1 MVEDRFVTYALRN
14 MRTRTDAARQRS
26 LLKLPEDCLRNVA
39 LFIDC
44 DVDAARLALTSRRV
58 MRSMTPTVW
67 AQILKASHG
76 GLKIAAAETDGLRCA
91 ARLAAAR
98 ADEGPVDGFF
108 ALATNCGA
116 APYGQQQYWA
126 DALFRREPWRIYC
139 SRSNPDDEPVLCAAA
154 FLAAGDD
161 EEGPDRRYMLD
172 RLEEEDRA
180 WLQETYRDGTASLA
194 SVFFAQGEYLAE
206 SGDYE
211 CREYNRER
219 TLRICRELELR
230 FEDFGQDDEEDTV
243 LNRRGLSSTV
253 YEARGD
259 DGIEVDP
266 RVETLAARAHP
277 ATAIATGITIRRA
290 QNFTCPA
297 RCGIIYGFR
306 RPPRV
311 SDISDGRL
319 KDLAAAAAP
328 AIRGLIE
335 AGTGDFFPGLNLDVL
350 KGCFAD
356 TIPVYLQNQG
366 VSACYQIV
374 GGDENAEV
382 FPLAVFCFES
392 RGSWDLRNMPDMRAT
407 LAVPVAIQG
416 LAVAVVETD
425 DHSHG
430 EANVD
435 LEYVGIE
442 GYAYVPPG
450 HGS

>member
-1 MVEDRFVTYALRN
+1 
-14 MRTRTDAARQRS
+14 MRTRSDAARQRS

-58 MRSMTPTVW
+58 MRSMTPKIW

-76 GLKIAAAETDGLRCA
+76 GLKIAAAETDGLRVA

-211 CREYNRER
+211 SREYNRER

-297 RCGIIYGFR
+297 RCGIVYGFR

-311 SDISDGRL
+311 SDVADGRL

-328 AIRGLIE
+328 AIHALMDDEPSWPDDDASSDQIRLALSDLESCFGS
-335 AGTGDFFPGLNLDVL
+335 APTGWLDSSL
-350 KGCFAD
+350 HP
-356 TIPVYLQNQG
+356 TEG
-366 VSACYQIV
+366 VCYQLV
-374 GGDENAEV
+374 GGDRDAEV
-382 FPLAVFCFES
+382 FPLAVFCYGH
-392 RGSWDLRNMPDMRAT
+392 RGSWDLRNMPDLRAT

-416 LAVAVVETD
+416 MVVAVVETD
-425 DHSHG
+425 DHSDG

>member
-1 MVEDRFVTYALRN
+1 MVECRIGTYALRK
-14 MRTRTDAARQRS
+14 MRTRSDAARQRS

-76 GLKIAAAETDGLRCA
+76 GLKIAAAETDGLRVA

-98 ADEGPVDGFF
+98 ADEGPVNDFF

-116 APYGQQQYWA
+116 ASYGQQTFWA

-139 SRSNPDDEPVLCAAA
+139 SRSNPDGEPVLCAAA
-154 FLAAGDD
+154 FLVIDD
-161 EEGPDRRYMLD
+161 DNWPDIRWMLD
-172 RLEEEDRA
+172 RLEADNHELQRYTDGLDSLESVFLDCYSYYTRTDWRPGSVQARTSRICQELHRRFLEGEDRFRKG
-180 WLQETYRDGTASLA
+180 L
-194 SVFFAQGEYLAE
+194 F
-206 SGDYE
+206 
-211 CREYNRER
+211 R
-219 TLRICRELELR
+219 T
-230 FEDFGQDDEEDTV
+230 
-243 LNRRGLSSTV
+243 N

-259 DGIEVDP
+259 DGVEVDP
-266 RVETLAARAHP
+266 RIEALAARAHP
-277 ATAIATGITIRRA
+277 ATAIATRITIRRA
-290 QNFTCPA
+290 RNFMCPA

-319 KDLAAAAAP
+319 KDLSAAAAP
-328 AIRGLIE
+328 AIHMLTPDDPGWSDDDASSDQIRLALSDLESCFGGASPVLLHSNLHP
-335 AGTGDFFPGLNLDVL
+335 GD
-350 KGCFAD
+350 
-356 TIPVYLQNQG
+356 G
-366 VSACYQIV
+366 VCYQLV
-374 GGDENAEV
+374 GGDRDAEV
-382 FPLAVFCFES
+382 FPLAVFCYAY
-392 RGSWDLRNMPDMRAT
+392 RGNWDLGNMDASHAI

>member
-1 MVEDRFVTYALRN
+1 
-14 MRTRTDAARQRS
+14 
-26 LLKLPEDCLRNVA
+26 
-39 LFIDC
+39 
-44 DVDAARLALTSRRV
+44 
-58 MRSMTPTVW
+58 MTPSVW

-154 FLAAGDD
+154 LLAAGDD

-211 CREYNRER
+211 SREYNRER

-253 YEARGD
+253 YEPRGD

-297 RCGIIYGFR
+297 RCGIVYGFR

-311 SDISDGRL
+311 SDVADGRL

-328 AIRGLIE
+328 AIHALMDDEPSWPDDDASSDQIRLALSDLESCFGS
-335 AGTGDFFPGLNLDVL
+335 APTGWLDSSL
-350 KGCFAD
+350 RP
-356 TIPVYLQNQG
+356 TEG
-366 VSACYQIV
+366 VCYQLV
-374 GGDENAEV
+374 GGDRDAEV
-382 FPLAVFCFES
+382 FPLAVFCYGR
-392 RGSWDLRNMPDMRAT
+392 RGSWDLRNMPDLRAT

>member
-1 MVEDRFVTYALRN
+1 
-14 MRTRTDAARQRS
+14 MRTRSDAARQRS
-26 LLKLPEDCLRNVA
+26 LLKLPEDCIRNVA

-76 GLKIAAAETDGLRCA
+76 GLKIAAADLDDGLRVA

-98 ADEGPVDGFF
+98 ADEGPVDGFW

-116 APYGQQQYWA
+116 APYGQQVFWA

-139 SRSNPDDEPVLCAAA
+139 SRPNPGGAPVLCAAA
-154 FLAAGDD
+154 FLAGGDD
-161 EEGPDRRYMLD
+161 ERFDRRYMLD
-172 RLEEEDRA
+172 RLEEEDR
-180 WLQETYRDGTASLA
+180 TYIQASFRQGRTNLA
-194 SVFFAQGEYLAE
+194 YVFDDVYGHVE
-206 SGDYE
+206 GG
-211 CREYNRER
+211 R
-219 TLRICRELELR
+219 TSRICQEIQRH
-230 FEDFGQDDEEDTV
+230 FEQQQEFG
-243 LNRRGLSSTV
+243 NPWFRSGLSATI
-253 YEARGD
+253 YHIRGN
-259 DGIEVDP
+259 DGIEVDA
-266 RVETLAARAHP
+266 RVERLAARPHP
-277 ATAIATGITIRRA
+277 ATAITTGITIRRA
-290 QNFTCPA
+290 MSFTCPA

-328 AIRGLIE
+328 TICELGPLS
-335 AGTGDFFPGLNLDVL
+335 GDSPNAL
-350 KGCFAD
+350 KDCFED
-356 TIPVYLQNQG
+356 TEPVRLSLQG
-366 VSACYQIV
+366 VFCACACYQIV
-374 GGDENAEV
+374 GGDQDAEV
-382 FPLAVFCFES
+382 FPLAVFSFPIRSQVQEI
-392 RGSWDLRNMPDMRAT
+392 PDMRAA

-416 LAVAVVETD
+416 MVVAVVEVD
-425 DHSHG
+425 NHGDELWNEG

-450 HGS
+450 HEPVPPDHRL

>member
-1 MVEDRFVTYALRN
+1 
-14 MRTRTDAARQRS
+14 MRTRSVVARQRS
-26 LLKLPEDCLRNVA
+26 LLKLPEDCIRHVA

-44 DVDAARLALTSRRV
+44 DVDGARLALTSRRV
-58 MRSMTPTVW
+58 MRSLTPAVW
-67 AQILKASHG
+67 AKILKASHG
-76 GLKIAAAETDGLRCA
+76 GLKIAAADLDDGLRVA

-108 ALATNCGA
+108 ALATNYGA

-139 SRSNPDDEPVLCAAA
+139 SRSNPDGEPVLCAAA
-154 FLAAGDD
+154 FLAGGDD
-161 EEGPDRRYMLD
+161 ERFDRRYMLD

-180 WLQETYRDGTASLA
+180 LLQQGYRDGRCNLA
-194 SVFFAQGEYLAE
+194 YVFDDVYGHME
-206 SGDYE
+206 GG
-211 CREYNRER
+211 R
-219 TLRICRELELR
+219 TSRICQEIQRY
-230 FEDFGQDDEEDTV
+230 FEQQQEFG
-243 LNRRGLSSTV
+243 NPWFRSGLSATS
-253 YEARGD
+253 YQARGN

-266 RVETLAARAHP
+266 RVERLVVRPHP

-290 QNFTCPA
+290 MNFTCPA

-328 AIRGLIE
+328 TISGIINAENGSFWGGRTLRELRSCFVGLE
-335 AGTGDFFPGLNLDVL
+335 
-350 KGCFAD
+350 
-356 TIPVYLQNQG
+356 PVYLLG
-366 VSACYQIV
+366 SAAPGICVQLI
-374 GGDENAEV
+374 GGDENEEV
-382 FPLAVFCFES
+382 FPLAVFCFRS
-392 RGSWDLRNMPDMRAT
+392 REDWDDLREMPDMRAN

-416 LAVAVVETD
+416 LAVAVVEID
-425 DHSHG
+425 DHSDG

-442 GYAYVPPG
+442 GYAYVPPD
-450 HGS
+450 HEPVPPDHRL

>member
-1 MVEDRFVTYALRN
+1 
-14 MRTRTDAARQRS
+14 MRTRSNTARQRS
-26 LLKLPEDCLRNVA
+26 LLKLPEDCVRHVA

-76 GLKIAAAETDGLRCA
+76 GLKIAAAETDGLRVA

-108 ALATNCGA
+108 ALATNCGE
-116 APYGQQQYWA
+116 APYGQQNYWA
-126 DALFRREPWRIYC
+126 DSLFRREPWRIYC
-139 SRSNPDDEPVLCAAA
+139 SRSNPGGEPVLCAAA
-154 FLAAGDD
+154 FLVIDD
-161 EEGPDRRYMLD
+161 DNWPDIRWMLD
-172 RLEEEDRA
+172 RLEADNHELQRYTDGLDSLESVFLDCYSYYTRTDWRPGSVQARTSRICQELHRRFLEGEDRFRKG
-180 WLQETYRDGTASLA
+180 L
-194 SVFFAQGEYLAE
+194 F
-206 SGDYE
+206 
-211 CREYNRER
+211 R
-219 TLRICRELELR
+219 T
-230 FEDFGQDDEEDTV
+230 
-243 LNRRGLSSTV
+243 N

-259 DGIEVDP
+259 DGVEVDP
-266 RVETLAARAHP
+266 RIEALAARAHP
-277 ATAIATGITIRRA
+277 ATAIATRITIRRA
-290 QNFTCPA
+290 RNFTCPA

-319 KDLAAAAAP
+319 KDLSAAAAP
-328 AIRGLIE
+328 AIHMLTPDDPEWSDDDASSDQIRLALSDLESCFGGASPVLLHSNLHP
-335 AGTGDFFPGLNLDVL
+335 GD
-350 KGCFAD
+350 
-356 TIPVYLQNQG
+356 G
-366 VSACYQIV
+366 VCYQLV
-374 GGDENAEV
+374 GGDRDAEV
-382 FPLAVFCFES
+382 FPLAVFCYAY
-392 RGSWDLRNMPDMRAT
+392 RGNWDLGNMDASHAI

-442 GYAYVPPG
+442 GYAYVPPD
-450 HGS
+450 HDGS

>member
-1 MVEDRFVTYALRN
+1 
-14 MRTRTDAARQRS
+14 MRTRSNTARQRS
-26 LLKLPEDCLRNVA
+26 LLKLPEDCVRHVA

-44 DVDAARLALTSRRV
+44 DVDAARLALTSKRV
-58 MRSMTPTVW
+58 MRSMTPMVW

-76 GLKIAAAETDGLRCA
+76 GLKIAAADLDDGLRVA

-98 ADEGPVDGFF
+98 ANSGPVYGFF
-108 ALATNCGA
+108 ALATNYGA

-139 SRSNPDDEPVLCAAA
+139 SRSNPDGEPVLCAAA
-154 FLAAGDD
+154 FLAGGDD
-161 EEGPDRRYMLD
+161 EEGPDRRFMLD
-172 RLEEEDRA
+172 RLEEYYLVDRE
-180 WLQETYRDGTASLA
+180 WLQESFRDGRNNLA
-194 SVFFAQGEYLAE
+194 SVFLEVV
-206 SGDYE
+206 DPDE
-211 CREYNRER
+211 CDR
-219 TLRICRELELR
+219 TSRICQEIKDR
-230 FEDFGQDDEEDTV
+230 FEQHETDNPGF
-243 LNRRGLSSTV
+243 RAGLSATL

-259 DGIEVDP
+259 DGVQVDP
-266 RVETLAARAHP
+266 RVEARAARAHP

-290 QNFTCPA
+290 MHFTCPA

-328 AIRGLIE
+328 TICELGPLSGESPNA
-335 AGTGDFFPGLNLDVL
+335 L
-350 KGCFAD
+350 KDCFED
-356 TIPVYLQNQG
+356 TKPVRLPPRDACAC
-366 VSACYQIV
+366 ACYQIV
-374 GGDENAEV
+374 GGDQDAEV
-382 FPLAVFCFES
+382 FPLAVFCFVS
-392 RGSWDLRNMPDMRAT
+392 REDWELDHIPDMRAT

-416 LAVAVVETD
+416 MVVAVVETD
-425 DHSHG
+425 DHSDG

>member
-1 MVEDRFVTYALRN
+1 
-14 MRTRTDAARQRS
+14 MRTRSDVARQRS
-26 LLKLPEDCLRNVA
+26 LLKLPEDCIRHVA
-39 LFIDC
+39 LFIS

-58 MRSMTPTVW
+58 MRSMTPAVW

-76 GLKIAAAETDGLRCA
+76 GLKIAAAELGDGLRVA

-116 APYGQQQYWA
+116 APGPHQQRFWA

-139 SRSNPDDEPVLCAAA
+139 SRSNPGSEPVLCAAA
-154 FLAAGDD
+154 FLAGGDD

-180 WLQETYRDGTASLA
+180 WLQERYRAGTASLA
-194 SVFFAQGEYLAE
+194 SVFLYVGEYLASDSSYQFPE
-206 SGDYE
+206 SD
-211 CREYNRER
+211 RER
-219 TLRICRELELR
+219 TLRICRELQLR
-230 FEDFGQDDEEDTV
+230 VEDFGQDDEEDTV
-243 LNRRGLSSTV
+243 LLRSGLSATV

-259 DGIEVDP
+259 DGVQVDP
-266 RVETLAARAHP
+266 RVEALAARAHP

-290 QNFTCPA
+290 MNFTCPA

-311 SDISDGRL
+311 SDIADGRL

-328 AIRGLIE
+328 TICEL
-335 AGTGDFFPGLNLDVL
+335 TGDAAVWPARNLVALLN
-350 KGCFAD
+350 CFED
-356 TIPVYLQNQG
+356 TKPMRLEPQG
-366 VSACYQIV
+366 TCSCACYQIL
-374 GGDENAEV
+374 GGDGDAEV
-382 FPLAVFCFES
+382 FPLAVFNFPS
-392 RGSWDLRNMPDMRAT
+392 RGEWHLHDIPDMRVT
-407 LAVPVAIQG
+407 LAVPMAIQG
-416 LAVAVVETD
+416 MVVAVVEVD
-425 DHSHG
+425 DHG
-430 EANVD
+430 EGVANVD

>member
-1 MVEDRFVTYALRN
+1 
-14 MRTRTDAARQRS
+14 MRTRSDAARQRS
-26 LLKLPEDCLRNVA
+26 LLKLPEDCIRNVA

-44 DVDAARLALTSRRV
+44 DVDAARLALTSQRV
-58 MRSMTPTVW
+58 MRSMTPMVW

-76 GLKIAAAETDGLRCA
+76 GLKIAAADLDDGLRVA

-98 ADEGPVDGFF
+98 ANGGPVDGFF
-108 ALATNCGA
+108 ALATNYGA

-139 SRSNPDDEPVLCAAA
+139 SRSNPDGEPVLCAAA
-154 FLAAGDD
+154 FLAGGDD
-161 EEGPDRRYMLD
+161 ERFDRRYMLD

-180 WLQETYRDGTASLA
+180 WLQERYRAGTASLA
-194 SVFFAQGEYLAE
+194 SVFLYVGEYLASDSSYQFPE
-206 SGDYE
+206 SD
-211 CREYNRER
+211 RER
-219 TLRICRELELR
+219 TLRICRELQLR
-230 FEDFGQDDEEDTV
+230 VEDFGQDDEEDTV
-243 LNRRGLSSTV
+243 LLRSGLSATV

-259 DGIEVDP
+259 DGVQVDP
-266 RVETLAARAHP
+266 RVEALAARAHP

-290 QNFTCPA
+290 MKFTCPA

-328 AIRGLIE
+328 TICELGPLSGDSPNALKDCFEDTEPVRLSLRGVFC
-335 AGTGDFFPGLNLDVL
+335 A
-350 KGCFAD
+350 C
-356 TIPVYLQNQG
+356 
-366 VSACYQIV
+366 ACYQIV
-374 GGDENAEV
+374 GGDQDAEV
-382 FPLAVFCFES
+382 FPLAVFSFPIRSQVREI
-392 RGSWDLRNMPDMRAT
+392 PDMRAT

-416 LAVAVVETD
+416 MVVAVVEID
-425 DHSHG
+425 DHSDG

>member
-1 MVEDRFVTYALRN
+1 
-14 MRTRTDAARQRS
+14 MRTRSDAARQRS

-211 CREYNRER
+211 SREYNRER

-253 YEARGD
+253 YEARDD

-297 RCGIIYGFR
+297 RCGIVYGFR

-319 KDLAAAAAP
+319 KDLSAAAAP
-328 AIRGLIE
+328 AIHALMHDEPSWSDDE
-335 AGTGDFFPGLNLDVL
+335 ASSDQIRLALSDLESCFGSAPTGWLDSSL
-350 KGCFAD
+350 HP
-356 TIPVYLQNQG
+356 TEG
-366 VSACYQIV
+366 VCYQLV
-374 GGDENAEV
+374 GGDRDAEV
-382 FPLAVFCFES
+382 FPLAVFCYGH
-392 RGSWDLRNMPDMRAT
+392 RGSWDLRNMPDLRAT

>member
-1 MVEDRFVTYALRN
+1 
-14 MRTRTDAARQRS
+14 MRTRSNTARQRS
-26 LLKLPEDCLRNVA
+26 LLKLPEDCVRHVA

-76 GLKIAAAETDGLRCA
+76 GLKIAAADLDDGLRVA

-98 ADEGPVDGFF
+98 ADEGPVDGFW

-116 APYGQQQYWA
+116 APYGQQVFWA

-139 SRSNPDDEPVLCAAA
+139 SRPNPGGAPVLCAAA
-154 FLAAGDD
+154 FLAGGDD
-161 EEGPDRRYMLD
+161 ERFDRRYMLD
-172 RLEEEDRA
+172 RLEEEDRVYI
-180 WLQETYRDGTASLA
+180 QASFRQGRTNLA
-194 SVFFAQGEYLAE
+194 YVFDDVYGHVE
-206 SGDYE
+206 GG
-211 CREYNRER
+211 R
-219 TLRICRELELR
+219 TSRICQEIQRH
-230 FEDFGQDDEEDTV
+230 FEQQQEFG
-243 LNRRGLSSTV
+243 NPWFRSGLSATI
-253 YEARGD
+253 YHIRGN
-259 DGIEVDP
+259 DGIEVDA
-266 RVETLAARAHP
+266 RVEALAARAHP

-311 SDISDGRL
+311 SDISDGRF

-328 AIRGLIE
+328 TIRGIINAENGAFWGGRTLRE
-335 AGTGDFFPGLNLDVL
+335 LRSHFDLEPE
-350 KGCFAD
+350 
-356 TIPVYLQNQG
+356 YLLTQLTQ
-366 VSACYQIV
+366 VVCVQLV
-374 GGDENAEV
+374 GGDENEEV
-382 FPLAVFCFES
+382 FPLAVFCFRSHED
-392 RGSWDLRNMPDMRAT
+392 WDDLGIMPDMRAP

-416 LAVAVVETD
+416 LAVAVVEID
-425 DHSHG
+425 DHSDG

-450 HGS
+450 HEPVPPDHRL

>member
-1 MVEDRFVTYALRN
+1 
-14 MRTRTDAARQRS
+14 MRTRSDAARQRS

-76 GLKIAAAETDGLRCA
+76 GLKIAAADLDDGLRVA

-98 ADEGPVDGFF
+98 ADEGPVDGFW

-116 APYGQQQYWA
+116 APYGQQVFWA

-139 SRSNPDDEPVLCAAA
+139 SRPNPGGAPVLCAAA
-154 FLAAGDD
+154 FLAGGDD
-161 EEGPDRRYMLD
+161 ERFDRRYMLD

-180 WLQETYRDGTASLA
+180 YIQESFRQGRTNLA
-194 SVFFAQGEYLAE
+194 YVFDDVYGHVE
-206 SGDYE
+206 GG
-211 CREYNRER
+211 R
-219 TLRICRELELR
+219 TSRICQEIQRH
-230 FEDFGQDDEEDTV
+230 FEQQQEFG
-243 LNRRGLSSTV
+243 NPWFRSGLSATI
-253 YEARGD
+253 YQDRGN
-259 DGIEVDP
+259 GVQVDP
-266 RVETLAARAHP
+266 RVERLVVRPHP

-290 QNFTCPA
+290 MHFTCPA

-328 AIRGLIE
+328 TICELGPLSGESPNALKDCFEDTKPVRLPPRG
-335 AGTGDFFPGLNLDVL
+335 ACD
-350 KGCFAD
+350 C
-356 TIPVYLQNQG
+356 
-366 VSACYQIV
+366 ACYQIV
-374 GGDENAEV
+374 DGDQDAEV
-382 FPLAVFCFES
+382 FPLAVFSFPGRLE
-392 RGSWDLRNMPDMRAT
+392 WELHDIPDMRVA

-416 LAVAVVETD
+416 MVVAVVEVD
-425 DHSHG
+425 NPVPG
-430 EANVD
+430 VPNVD

-450 HGS
+450 HEPVPPDYRL

>member
-1 MVEDRFVTYALRN
+1 
-14 MRTRTDAARQRS
+14 MRTRSDAARQRS

-76 GLKIAAAETDGLRCA
+76 GLKIAAAETDGLRVA

-98 ADEGPVDGFF
+98 KDKGPVDSFF
-108 ALATNCGA
+108 ALATNYGA

-139 SRSNPDDEPVLCAAA
+139 SRSNPDGEPVLCAAA
-154 FLAAGDD
+154 FLAGGDD

-172 RLEEEDRA
+172 RLEEDDRT
-180 WLQETYRDGTASLA
+180 WLQGRYRDGTASLA
-194 SVFFAQGEYLAE
+194 SVFLNVAEYLARVYSSQSRE
-206 SGDYE
+206 SDS
-211 CREYNRER
+211 ER
-219 TLRICRELELR
+219 TLRIWRELQLR
-230 FEDFGQDDEEDTV
+230 VEDFGQDDEEDTI

-259 DGIEVDP
+259 DGVQVDT
-266 RVETLAARAHP
+266 RVEALAARAHP

-290 QNFTCPA
+290 MNFTCPA

-328 AIRGLIE
+328 GLIAFME
-335 AGTGDFFPGLNLDVL
+335 AETDGHEDQDLELPFVNTLAVW
-350 KGCFAD
+350 
-356 TIPVYLQNQG
+356 LQTETDSD
-366 VSACYQIV
+366 SACYQLISLPRS
-374 GGDENAEV
+374 DEEEV
-382 FPLAVFCFES
+382 FPLAVFGFRS
-392 RGSWDLRNMPDMRAT
+392 VWGLGSMPDMRAT

-416 LAVAVVETD
+416 MVVAVVQTD
-425 DHSHG
+425 DHSGG